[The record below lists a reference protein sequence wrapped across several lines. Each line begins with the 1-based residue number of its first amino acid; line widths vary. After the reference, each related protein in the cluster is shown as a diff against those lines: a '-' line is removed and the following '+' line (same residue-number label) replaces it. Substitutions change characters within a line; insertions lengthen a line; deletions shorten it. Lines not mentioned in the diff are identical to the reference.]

1 MVQSNVAERSGSRV
15 VGIVGVGQMGL
26 PIARRVLA
34 AGFPLVFFARRPE
47 VAAELKELGA
57 SGSESLEGL
66 AAACDLVIVCVYDD
80 DQVKAVCLGPRG
92 LVSHMPRGSVLINHT
107 TGDPETARILDRQA
121 DSAGVRFLDAALSG
135 SPAGIGEGR
144 LTLWVGGAEGVLSEV
159 TPVLGTYADSIMHVG
174 NVGDGQWVKLVNNAL
189 FAANVALVSRAELV
203 LQSVGLRP
211 QPALEAIRHGSG
223 DSSALGTITEL
234 GGAARLVELA
244 GRFLEKD
251 VATVKQVARKRHVDL
266 GVLGAVAE
274 QMGAS
279 E

>member
-1 MVQSNVAERSGSRV
+1 MT
-15 VGIVGVGQMGL
+15 
-26 PIARRVLA
+26 
-34 AGFPLVFFARRPE
+34 
-47 VAAELKELGA
+47 AELKELGA
-57 SGSESLEGL
+57 SNGGSLEGL

-80 DQVKAVCLGPRG
+80 DQVKEVCLGPRG
-92 LVSHMPRGSVLINHT
+92 LVSHMPRESVLINHT
-107 TGDPETARILDRQA
+107 TGDPETARILDGQA

-135 SPAGIGEGR
+135 SPAAIGEGR

-159 TPVLGTYADSIMHVG
+159 TPVLGTYADPIIHVG

-223 DSSALGTITEL
+223 DSTALGTITEL

-251 VATVKQVARKRHVDL
+251 VATVKQVAQKQHVDL